1 LRQLGLTS
9 GKYVLFTGRLSPE
22 KNCDL
27 LINAFEELNTDVK
40 LAFAG
45 GSGHPTV
52 YASQLRKRQSERV
65 VFLDWLSGDVLTEVL
80 TNAAI
85 FVLPSDI
92 EGMSLALLDA
102 MGAGV
107 CVLASDIPENREA
120 IGDAGFV
127 FKRGDRLDLQR
138 MLTFL
143 LSDSTLRALS
153 GTRGKQRVRN
163 NYLWDDVTE
172 RIERVYRDLI
182 GGEAVETASVTR
194 VAAEKI
200 A

>member
-1 LRQLGLTS
+1 
-9 GKYVLFTGRLSPE
+9 
-22 KNCDL
+22 
-27 LINAFEELNTDVK
+27 VK

-45 GSGHPTV
+45 GSSQPNA
-52 YASQLRKRQSERV
+52 YPSQLRKRQSERV
-65 VFLDWLSGDVLTEVL
+65 VFLDWISGDVLTEVL

-127 FKRGDRLDLQR
+127 FKRGDRLELQR
-138 MLTFL
+138 MLALL
-143 LSDSTLRALS
+143 LSDGTLRALS
-153 GTRGKQRVRN
+153 GIRGKQRVRE

-172 RIERVYRDLI
+172 RIEKVYRDLN
-182 GGEAVETASVTR
+182 GGGAIETASVTR
-194 VAAEKI
+194 IAAGKS